1 MSKIPDQPNQ
11 SPAVSQSVYNDEI
24 NTGKL
29 GGKQVSRTESKKVY
43 LKKTS
48 VGISGALLNRRQIT
62 KNSLHMMIA
71 LGTQQQ
77 WPALGSA
84 ILLHGNSLENLG
96 FAMDTLQQHGIKLP
110 AQIQNQ
116 AGLRFTELASA
127 STAATLHSNLPEDA
141 LQALNMLNHIAVH
154 HNNHESPI
162 GTISCLAVN
171 EFIDKYQLNDAD
183 RESMIKNMS
192 ATVYSLISE
201 KMKHYEN
208 SVLSNTTDE
217 EITTQIKYSQNE
229 RRIEESFWQED
240 INS

>member
-11 SPAVSQSVYNDEI
+11 SPAVSQLVYNDEI

-43 LKKTS
+43 LKKNS
-48 VGISGALLNRRQIT
+48 VGISGAPLNKRQIT
-62 KNSLHMMIA
+62 QNSLHMMIA
-71 LGTQQQ
+71 FGTQQQ

-84 ILLHGNSLENLG
+84 IILHGNSLENLG
-96 FAMDTLQQHGIKLP
+96 FAMDALQQHGIKLP

-116 AGLRFTELASA
+116 AGRRFTELAGA
-127 STAATLHSNLPEDA
+127 STAATLHSDLPEDA

-154 HNNHESPI
+154 HNNEESPI

-171 EFIDKYQLNDAD
+171 EFIDKYQLNDVD
-183 RESMIKNMS
+183 RESMIQNMS
-192 ATVYSLISE
+192 ATVYSLVSE
-201 KMKHYEN
+201 KIKHYEN
-208 SVLSNTTDE
+208 SVLSNITDE